1 MPFLRLRIETALLA
15 LAAVLIASSESMA
28 QQQSGQLPA
37 AAQAR
42 PAAKA
47 DEKTNYPE
55 MKVEITIKGTSSK
68 QAWQSARNRLP
79 MKFLSEPKQ
88 ARVNAV
94 LARNSL
100 FRRLPQIDLDAEP
113 EVYAW
118 FTRNPEVAVSTWRVL
133 KISEFKLKPVAKN
146 VWQGEAQDGS
156 KGTIEVLHR
165 TANSQLL
172 LCEGEYKTPLLTR
185 PIRASAV
192 MHLQTQF
199 SRKPNG
205 EGHVT
210 HGVDLFVAFPSQAI
224 DTVAKVISPVSNMIA
239 DRNFKELSLFVRFM
253 SIAMQKQPGWVEQLS
268 TRLSDITPRQKDELL
283 NMSARFF
290 IASRKEELKTNGIR
304 QATLEQIVA
313 PYEQPAGK

>member
-1 MPFLRLRIETALLA
+1 MPSLRLRIETALLA
-15 LAAVLIASSESMA
+15 LAAVLIASSESAA
-28 QQQSGQLPA
+28 QQQPNTLPA
-37 AAQAR
+37 VPAR
-42 PAAKA
+42 ESAKA

-55 MKVEITIKGTSSK
+55 MKVDITIKGTSSR

-79 MKFLSEPKQ
+79 MKFLSETKQ
-88 ARVNAV
+88 AKVNAV

-118 FTRNPEVAVSTWRVL
+118 FTQNPEVAVSTWRVL
-133 KISEFKLKPVAKN
+133 KISEFKLKPAAKN
-146 VWQGEAQDGS
+146 VWLGEAQDGS

-210 HGVDLFVAFPSQAI
+210 HGVDLFVAFPSQTV

-268 TRLSDITPRQKDELL
+268 TRLDDITPKQKDELL
-283 NMSARFF
+283 NMSARIF
-290 IASRKEELKTNGIR
+290 IASRKRDLKTSGVR

-313 PYEQPAGK
+313 PYQPPAGK

>member
-1 MPFLRLRIETALLA
+1 MPSLRLRIETALMA
-15 LAAVLIASSESMA
+15 FAAVLIVSSESVA
-28 QQQSGQLPA
+28 QQQPGRLPEA
-37 AAQAR
+37 PAR
-42 PAAKA
+42 PAEKA
-47 DEKTNYPE
+47 DENTNYPE
-55 MKVEITIKGTSSK
+55 MKVDITIKGTSSK

-79 MKFLSEPKQ
+79 MKFLSETKQ

-118 FTRNPEVAVSTWRVL
+118 FTQNPEVAVSTWRVL
-133 KISEFKLKPVAKN
+133 KISEFKLKPAANN
-146 VWQGEAQDGS
+146 VWLGEAQDGS

-199 SRKPNG
+199 SRKENG

-210 HGVDLFVAFPSQAI
+210 HGVDLFVAFPSQTI

-268 TRLSDITPRQKDELL
+268 TRLDDITPKQKDELL
-283 NMSARFF
+283 NMSARIF
-290 IASRKEELKTNGIR
+290 IASRKRDLKTNGVR

-313 PYEQPAGK
+313 PYQQPAGK